1 MDIHFC
7 FCGFSFFFLFVCP
20 VPMLPAGPS
29 RKSLSLQLLI
39 PKQTCPSGGQ
49 VLVTPLLGPGHLWVQ
64 GLSVEVK

>member
-1 MDIHFC
+1 
-7 FCGFSFFFLFVCP
+7 
-20 VPMLPAGPS
+20 MLPAGPS